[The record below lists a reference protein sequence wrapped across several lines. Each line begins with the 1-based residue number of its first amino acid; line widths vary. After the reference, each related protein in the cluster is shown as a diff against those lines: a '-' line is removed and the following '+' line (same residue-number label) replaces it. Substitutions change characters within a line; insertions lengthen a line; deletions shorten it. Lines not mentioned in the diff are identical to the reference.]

1 MKYKVAVYK
10 RMTSIASVEVEA
22 DNVHDAQ
29 LKGRLK
35 AFQSSKPL
43 KWTPITTDAD
53 TGIYD
58 VQEAQREKSE

>member
-10 RMTSIASVEVEA
+10 RMTSVASVEVEA

-43 KWTPITTDAD
+43 KWIPVVSEAD

-58 VQEAQREKSE
+58 VQGAEGEKA